1 MATYPPTALGTA
13 ARTNWIITMAM
24 GWALDHGLVVAAM
37 AAPVAGRGADGK
49 AMVDLLMAI
58 C

>member
-1 MATYPPTALGTA
+1 MAHM
-13 ARTNWIITMAM
+13 NWLITMAM

-49 AMVDLLMAI
+49 AMADLLMAI